1 MLPLRPGLLAAY
13 ALAVGIASPPT
24 LAGASALGDWRE
36 SPELITIL
44 LDGFEAGDAC
54 SWTESVG
61 LGEICAATVIEVQ
74 SGVHAGDVGLSGV
87 FLTAFSADHKHF
99 WAADALAGAAWNGI
113 YFYRGPG
120 ATVLDGSFQIGGS
133 VDVSGT
139 VAEFDASPPG
149 ETFTEILTGL
159 PTTNAPAGSP
169 PTPLT
174 GVSVATLAS
183 LASGEPYEGVL
194 VQVSTVKVAASGASD
209 QLTLQDNSG
218 DIVVMDDLAFD
229 YAASS
234 YPVGTCFATV
244 TGIMHVDGTNNVRI
258 LLPRLVADLVTGFGC
273 L

>member
-1 MLPLRPGLLAAY
+1 MLPLRSGLVVAS
-13 ALAVGIASPPT
+13 ALVVGIALLSTP
-24 LAGASALGDWRE
+24 ARASAPEDWAE
-36 SPELITIL
+36 APDLITIL

-54 SWTESVG
+54 SWNLSVG
-61 LGEICAATVIEVQ
+61 LGEACAASVVGVQ
-74 SGVHAGDVGLSGV
+74 SGIHAGEVSLTGV
-87 FLTAFSADHKHF
+87 FLTAFSADRKHF
-99 WAADALAGAAWNGI
+99 WAADALAGAAWNGV
-113 YFYRGPG
+113 YFYRGAA

-149 ETFTEILTGL
+149 ETVTEILTGL

-209 QLTLQDNSG
+209 QLTLQDNSAST
-218 DIVVMDDLAFD
+218 IVMDDLAFD
-229 YAASS
+229 YAAAS
-234 YPVGTCFATV
+234 YPVGTCFSTV
-244 TGIMHVDGTNNVRI
+244 TGVMHVDGLANVRI
-258 LLPRLVADLVTGFGC
+258 LLPRSAADLVTGFGC